1 MKRIVVITCTVILGL
16 IGFIWFVNGF
26 KTEFRDNVD
35 YLADRKWRM
44 VYNAPFV
51 DYYFQHFSAPLAF
64 QEVEDHRITSLQ
76 GNNLECEFK
85 DPFSKDKD
93 QLYYVPLFDSAY
105 FTAIG
110 FAVISTGIDGILN
123 FENGSPMTFLN
134 GKNVE
139 EAIRSLQVSQSVSA
153 VSVLPCVRDFVDR
166 QLRKWGEN
174 KGIVMDGR
182 DIGTAVFPQ
191 AELKIFMTAPVEI
204 RARRRLNEMLAK
216 GQNATF
222 EEVLDN
228 VEQRDYL
235 DSHRSKNPLSRADDA
250 IVLDNGNMT
259 IPQQM
264 EWFMKLFEEKWGTR
278 PQ

>member
-1 MKRIVVITCTVILGL
+1 MNKIIIAIDGYSSTGKSTFAKMIASAL
-16 IGFIWFVNGF
+16 
-26 KTEFRDNVD
+26 D
-35 YLADRKWRM
+35 YLYLDSGAFYRAITWFAIENGWIDTNGTL
-44 VYNAPFV
+44 NAT
-51 DYYFQHFSAPLAF
+51 AI
-64 QEVEDHRITSLQ
+64 E
-76 GNNLECEFK
+76 NNLNNISVS
-85 DPFSKDKD
+85 FSKS
-93 QLYYVPLFDSAY
+93 P
-105 FTAIG
+105 
-110 FAVISTGIDGILN
+110 
-123 FENGSPMTFLN
+123 ENGSPVTFLN

-139 EAIRSLQVSQSVSA
+139 DAIRSLQVSQNVSA

-222 EEVLDN
+222 EEVLAN

-259 IPQQM
+259 IPRQM
-264 EWFMKLFEEKWGTR
+264 EWFMKLFKEKWGTK

>member
-1 MKRIVVITCTVILGL
+1 MNKIIIAIDGYSSTGKSTFAKMIASAL
-16 IGFIWFVNGF
+16 
-26 KTEFRDNVD
+26 D
-35 YLADRKWRM
+35 YLYLDSGAFYRAITWFAIENGWIDTNGTL
-44 VYNAPFV
+44 NAT
-51 DYYFQHFSAPLAF
+51 AI
-64 QEVEDHRITSLQ
+64 E
-76 GNNLECEFK
+76 NNLNNISVS
-85 DPFSKDKD
+85 FSKS
-93 QLYYVPLFDSAY
+93 P
-105 FTAIG
+105 
-110 FAVISTGIDGILN
+110 
-123 FENGSPMTFLN
+123 ENGSPVTFLN

-139 EAIRSLQVSQSVSA
+139 DAIRSLQVSQNVSA

>member
-1 MKRIVVITCTVILGL
+1 MNKIIIAIDGYSSTGKSTFAKAIASAL
-16 IGFIWFVNGF
+16 
-26 KTEFRDNVD
+26 D
-35 YLADRKWRM
+35 YLYLDSGAFYRAITWFAIE
-44 VYNAPFV
+44 NGWV
-51 DYYFQHFSAPLAF
+51 DPGGTPNVAAI
-64 QEVEDHRITSLQ
+64 E
-76 GNNLECEFK
+76 NNLHN
-85 DPFSKDKD
+85 
-93 QLYYVPLFDSAY
+93 
-105 FTAIG
+105 
-110 FAVISTGIDGILN
+110 ISISFRKTP
-123 FENGSPMTFLN
+123 ENGSPMTFLN

-204 RARRRLNEMLAK
+204 RARRRLNEILAK